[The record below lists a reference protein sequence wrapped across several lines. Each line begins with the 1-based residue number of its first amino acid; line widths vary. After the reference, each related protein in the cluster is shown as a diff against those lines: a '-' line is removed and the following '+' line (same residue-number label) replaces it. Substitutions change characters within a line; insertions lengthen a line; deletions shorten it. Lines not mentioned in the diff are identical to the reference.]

1 WCCLCQGGGTYCCDA
16 CNRVVCNECLLVPPN
31 FVEVILS
38 DQVFFI
44 CPGCHDE
51 RDRKAGQGCK
61 RAFLPY
67 DGFFTRTDNGRE
79 VPVLP
84 SPPVIRHHYGMSS
97 RSEVNDSPLA
107 IIHLHLSG
115 MVVAGTPPRVIY
127 ENFHS
132 YFDLKNLL
140 LLELEFD
147 CGTAEKVAAH
157 QRRMAE
163 VAEDLRMQGIGR
175 TVLFI
180 STHSEQTRGDL
191 FIGRDGQ
198 PEKYFSTE
206 VEAVCISAI
215 WRCSTNLNCFAVLPR
230 SGARTIWQFA
240 P

>member
-1 WCCLCQGGGTYCCDA
+1 M
-16 CNRVVCNECLLVPPN
+16 VPPN

-67 DGFFTRTDNGRE
+67 DVRFFFRFIFVLTYCFGSAFLQGFFTRTDNGRE

-97 RSEVNDSPLA
+97 RSEVNDSLLA